1 LVLSAITSRAAL
13 SNAGAH
19 DFVTEHAVADVD
31 PAVARC
37 HDPHDVVLD
46 DGSFANPGLRVGRI
60 GPPCRG
66 EEKHRTIKNA
76 VARIHFST
84 DRLLLP
90 LIADRV
96 RAMMQI
102 CNKRYS
108 PIQLYGD
115 GTNSL

>member
-19 DFVTEHAVADVD
+19 DFVTD
-31 PAVARC
+31 
-37 HDPHDVVLD
+37 DPHDVVLD